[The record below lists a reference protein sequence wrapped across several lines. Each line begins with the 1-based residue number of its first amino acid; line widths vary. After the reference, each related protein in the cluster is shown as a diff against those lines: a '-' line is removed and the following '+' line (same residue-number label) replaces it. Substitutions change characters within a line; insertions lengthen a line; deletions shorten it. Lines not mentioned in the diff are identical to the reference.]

1 MSKYL
6 HIVNNRID
14 DLVKITINERKLHG
28 LGVLFIDFGEINR
41 MDVRYVALHDPE
53 FPGIVR
59 ERYIDRMNSVP
70 NSVIFLLIYDG
81 KEEDLFYEV
90 DLDKNSTFYK
100 ESSSKQ
106 NEVIVD
112 KKEACISED
121 PHVDKSNESI

>member
-6 HIVNNRID
+6 HIVNNKID

-53 FPGIVR
+53 FPGIVH
-59 ERYIDRMNSVP
+59 ERYADRMSSVP

-81 KEEDLFYEV
+81 KDDELLYEV
-90 DLDKNSTFYK
+90 DLDKNSTFYTK
-100 ESSSKQ
+100 E
-106 NEVIVD
+106 N
-112 KKEACISED
+112 
-121 PHVDKSNESI
+121 